1 MSRIIL
7 LGATGFI
14 GSNLLNE
21 LKKYD
26 YEIIVMV
33 HKKNLKINF
42 PHFSGNIL
50 IPQNLNS
57 ILKKDDIVI
66 NLIGQISNNHKN
78 FIQTNILG
86 SINLL
91 DSCYKKKVKKVIYLS
106 SINVYGE
113 NSKHAS
119 LETDFLKPQ
128 SFYGRIK
135 MLSEEIYKS
144 YAHTHGMNVTIL
156 RLSNVFGPN
165 KKLGFIANLI
175 NSLNDKKIKN
185 IAYNNGHQYRD
196 LLFIDDAVT
205 GIISAI
211 KNSKNGFNIY
221 NISTG
226 KRYSVKKIIEI
237 IEKLS
242 TKKVNVKFSNEIPDE
257 KCIWA
262 NFTKARNKLNFL
274 PSITL
279 KDGIFLILEKL

>member
-26 YEIIVMV
+26 YEIIVIV

-42 PHFSGNIL
+42 PHFSVNIL
-50 IPQNLNS
+50 IPQNLDS
-57 ILKKDDIVI
+57 ILKKGDIVI

-86 SINLL
+86 AINLL
-91 DSCYKKKVKKVIYLS
+91 DSCYKKKIKKVICIS

-113 NSKHAS
+113 NSKYAS
-119 LETDFLKPQ
+119 LETDSLKPQ

-144 YAHTHGMNVTIL
+144 YAQTHGINVTIL

-185 IAYNNGHQYRD
+185 IAYNKGRQYRD
-196 LLFIDDAVT
+196 LLFIDDAVV

-211 KNSKNGFNIY
+211 KNSKNGLNIY
-221 NISTG
+221 NISSG

-242 TKKVNVKFSNEIPDE
+242 AKKVNVRFSNEIPDE

-262 NFTKARNKLNFL
+262 NFTKAKNKLNFL
-274 PSITL
+274 PSTTL